1 MFQSTLN
8 HLSIVDLSNLVKSPV
23 FVAEDQAY
31 SDGKHIGWVDEE
43 RFMCLNLGKT
53 GKPQNP
59 SENPTWPSDKSRKTH
74 LWNDNPIYNHEYNW

>member
-1 MFQSTLN
+1 
-8 HLSIVDLSNLVKSPV
+8 
-23 FVAEDQAY
+23 
-31 SDGKHIGWVDEE
+31 
-43 RFMCLNLGKT
+43 MCLNLGKT